1 MQFTA
6 EQIAELLHGEVEG
19 NAQVAVG
26 DVAKIEEGRPGT
38 LTFLANPV
46 YTEYLYTTKASIA
59 IVGTDFKSTK
69 DLPETLTL
77 VRVADPRAAFAKL
90 LDLYEAQR
98 YNRIG
103 LEQPCHISPKA
114 TVAGDVYVGA
124 FAYIGDGAVVAEGA
138 KIYPGCYIGD
148 GVRIGQGSRLHAGV
162 KVYANCVI
170 GANCVLHSGVII
182 GGDGFGFVE
191 NERGEQEK
199 MPQIGNVIIEDD
211 VEIGANTTVDR
222 ATLGH
227 TVIRKGA
234 KLDNLIQVGHN
245 VEIGAHTVVV
255 AQTGI
260 AGSTRIGSHCLIGG
274 QVGIVGHLH
283 IGNRVKIAAQSGIGA
298 NLPDDAVVQGS
309 PAFGIGDYKR
319 SYVLFR
325 NLPDMKQRLDQL
337 DKAWRGTKTGE
348 QAAARNGGQRN
359 TSDE

>member
-6 EQIAELLHGEVEG
+6 EQIAQILHGEVEG
-19 NAQVAVG
+19 NAQVAVN

-38 LTFLANPV
+38 LTFLANPL
-46 YTEYLYTTKASIA
+46 YTEHLYTTKASIA
-59 IVGTDFKSTK
+59 IVATDFKSTK

-90 LDLYEAQR
+90 LELYESQR
-98 YNRIG
+98 YNKIG

-124 FAYIGDGAVVAEGA
+124 FAYIGDGAVVAEGV

-148 GVRIGQGSRLHAGV
+148 GVRIGKNTRLHAGV

-170 GANCVLHSGVII
+170 GANCVLHSGVVI
-182 GGDGFGFVE
+182 GADGFGFVPGAT
-191 NERGEQEK
+191 GEHEK

-227 TVIRKGA
+227 TIIRKGA

-283 IGNRVKIAAQSGIGA
+283 IGDRVKIAAQSGIGA

-309 PAFGIGDYKR
+309 PAYAIGDYKR

-325 NLPDMKQRLDQL
+325 NLPDLKGRIDQL
-337 DKAWRGTKTGE
+337 EKELQGLKAME
-348 QAAARNGGQRN
+348 QATGNGDGKN
-359 TSDE
+359 G

>member
-6 EQIAELLHGEVEG
+6 EQIAGLLHGEVEG

-59 IVGTDFKSTK
+59 IVGADFKSAK
-69 DLPETLTL
+69 DLPGTLTL

-90 LDLYEAQR
+90 LEIYEAHR
-98 YNRIG
+98 FTKTG

-124 FAYIGDGAVVAEGA
+124 FTYIGDGAVVAEGA

-148 GVRIGQGSRLHAGV
+148 GVRIGKGTRLHAGV

-170 GANCVLHSGVII
+170 GANCILHGGVVI
-182 GGDGFGFVE
+182 GADGFGFVP
-191 NERGEQEK
+191 GAGGGHEK
-199 MPQIGNVIIEDD
+199 MPQIGNVVIEDD

-283 IGNRVKIAAQSGIGA
+283 IGNRVKIAAQSGIGT

-337 DKAWRGTKTGE
+337 DKAWRGAKTGE
-348 QAAARNGGQRN
+348 RAAARNGGQRN
-359 TSDE
+359 TNDE